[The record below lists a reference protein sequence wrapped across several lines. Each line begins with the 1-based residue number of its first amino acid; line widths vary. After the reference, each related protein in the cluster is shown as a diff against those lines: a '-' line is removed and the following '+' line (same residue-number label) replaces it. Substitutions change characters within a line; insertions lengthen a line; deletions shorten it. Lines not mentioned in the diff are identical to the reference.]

1 MLIITTAKEVNDV
14 LNSTHVPLK
23 TIGFVPTMGA
33 LHEGHLSLIEKSK
46 NDNDLTVCSIFV
58 NPTQFN
64 NAVDFEK
71 YPKTVDQDVNLL
83 KKVGCNIVFIPTIE
97 TIYPEGLTKKKYD
110 FKGLDLVM
118 EGKFR
123 PGHFDGVAEVVLR
136 LFDLIKPQKA
146 YFGEKDFQQLQ
157 IIRLITKQ
165 FKPSVEVIG
174 MPTLRETSGLAM
186 SSRNKRLNEEELI
199 QASLIY
205 KIMQHVK
212 QQNFDD
218 FQKLTSL
225 IENEFS
231 KTKMELE
238 YVSVCEETTLQ
249 EAKYRKLNE
258 KYRIFIAAFL
268 NSVRLID
275 NLEV

>member
-1 MLIITTAKEVNDV
+1 MLITTTTKE
-14 LNSTHVPLK
+14 LKKALK
-23 TIGFVPTMGA
+23 TSTKIGFVPTMGA
-33 LHEGHLSLIEKSK
+33 LHQGHLSLIEKSK
-46 NDNDLTVCSIFV
+46 DDNDLTVCSIFV

-64 NAVDFEK
+64 NPIDFEK
-71 YPKTVDQDVNLL
+71 YPKSIENDIYLL
-83 KKVGCNIVFIPTIE
+83 EKMDCDIVFIPTIK
-97 TIYPEGLTKKKYD
+97 TVYPKGLTKKEYD
-110 FKGLDLVM
+110 FKGLDVVM

-136 LFDLIKPQKA
+136 FFDLIKPQKA

-157 IIRLITKQ
+157 IIRLITRQ
-165 FKPSVEVIG
+165 FKPSIQIIG
-174 MPTLRETSGLAM
+174 MPTLRESSGLAM

-199 QASLIY
+199 QASFIY
-205 KIMQHVK
+205 KIVQNIK
-212 QQNFDD
+212 QKNLDD
-218 FQKLTSL
+218 FQKMTFL

-238 YVSVCEETTLQ
+238 YVSVCEEATLQ

-258 KYRIFIAAFL
+258 KYRIFIAVFL

-275 NLEV
+275 NFEV

>member
-1 MLIITTAKEVNDV
+1 MLKNYHIKLYGFAKIIDEYINLLFKNNKFVI
-14 LNSTHVPLK
+14 LNLKKCSTHVPLK

-123 PGHFDGVAEVVLR
+123 LGHFDGVAEVVLR

-157 IIRLITKQ
+157 IIRWNAY
-165 FKPSVEVIG
+165 FK
-174 MPTLRETSGLAM
+174 
-186 SSRNKRLNEEELI
+186 RNFWF
-199 QASLIY
+199 S
-205 KIMQHVK
+205 
-212 QQNFDD
+212 
-218 FQKLTSL
+218 
-225 IENEFS
+225 NEF
-231 KTKMELE
+231 KK
-238 YVSVCEETTLQ
+238 
-249 EAKYRKLNE
+249 
-258 KYRIFIAAFL
+258 
-268 NSVRLID
+268 
-275 NLEV
+275 